1 MTKSI
6 YEFNWPKNHCKVILA
21 DLSSEEVN
29 SMVDY
34 CDELNIELE
43 SFSQVDVSDA
53 LGKYD
58 TVATFKFKNEEDAL
72 IFKLRFKC
80 K

>member
-1 MTKSI
+1 MTTPI
-6 YEFNWPKNHCKVILA
+6 YEFNWSKNRCEIILA
-21 DLSSEEVN
+21 DLSPEEVN

-43 SFSQVDVSDA
+43 SFSQLDVSDVS
-53 LGKYD
+53 GYD
-58 TVATFKFKNEEDAL
+58 TLATFKFKNEEDAL

>member
-1 MTKSI
+1 MTKPI
-6 YEFNWPKNHCKVILA
+6 YKFNWPKNRCEIILA
-21 DLSSEEVN
+21 DLSPEEVN

-43 SFSQVDVSDA
+43 SFGQLDVSDVS
-53 LGKYD
+53 GYD
-58 TVATFKFKNEEDAL
+58 TLAIFKFKNEEDAL